1 MISVPTVMEKHE
13 QNLAIGKSGKLG
25 KKIVM
30 EIETIPKKSCNF
42 STASHE
48 SRTQSSDNSISI

>member
-1 MISVPTVMEKHE
+1 MEKHE